1 MGAGLSQQCLESG
14 APEARSKIINT
25 PAAVTRYH
33 CAKGMS
39 EMAKGTADRVV
50 PAPKA
55 LLSGGGGGGKLA
67 RANTKTSLVVTVGKA
82 TVVEKL

>member
-1 MGAGLSQQCLESG
+1 
-14 APEARSKIINT
+14 
-25 PAAVTRYH
+25 
-33 CAKGMS
+33 MS